1 MQNNELLKAIEI
13 LCSHNV
19 QKITLSNKYSELC
32 EYKKASIRATDKGY
46 IVERFTERQAF
57 HKNISRDEL
66 KNLLITET
74 TENFR
79 QVNAI
84 CEGFDIEIK
93 ISKKGKVLFN
103 KRKNDKTEPL
113 PQNIGANRIK
123 NYILPENIFVPALY
137 ELGVMTSE
145 GKVVA
150 SKYDKFKQ
158 INRFIECVDDAFKNS
173 DEDNLEIID
182 FGCGKSYLTF
192 ILYYYMTEIRHKNV
206 SIIGL
211 DLKKDVIEKCNAV
224 AKKYNYAGLK
234 FLCGDI
240 KDYKPQK
247 NPDMVV
253 TLHACDTATDFAL
266 YNAVSWNA
274 KYIFSVPC
282 CQHELNSSIS
292 SDAFPIITEF
302 GLLKERFCALA
313 TDALRAKI
321 LQAKGYKVDILE
333 FIDMENS
340 PKNILIRAKKNK
352 TPNPYKLKTIED
364 KISDFEKA
372 TATKLTLYRLFC
384 DNNNER

>member
-1 MQNNELLKAIEI
+1 MVNNELSNVIDL
-13 LCSHNV
+13 LCTYDI

-32 EYKKASIRATDKGY
+32 EYKKATVKATDKGF
-46 IVERFTERQAF
+46 IVEYLTERQAF
-57 HKNISRDEL
+57 HKNIKTNEL
-66 KNLLITET
+66 KELLFNEI

-79 QVNAI
+79 QLNAL
-84 CEGFDIEIK
+84 CVGLDAEIK

-103 KRKNDKTEPL
+103 KRKNAENLSVPVQKGT
-113 PQNIGANRIK
+113 NRIK

-158 INRFIECVDDAFKNS
+158 INRFVECIDDALKNCQ
-173 DEDNLEIID
+173 DDNLEIID

-192 ILYYYMTEIRHKNV
+192 VLYYYMTEIRHKSV
-206 SIIGL
+206 QITGL
-211 DLKKDVIEKCNAV
+211 DLKKDVIEKCNSIAQ
-224 AKKYNYAGLK
+224 KYNYKGLK

-240 KDYKPQK
+240 KDYTPHRA
-247 NPDMVV
+247 PDMVV

-266 YNAVSWNA
+266 YNAVCWGT

-282 CQHELNSSIS
+282 CQHELNSTV
-292 SDAFPIITEF
+292 SDNAFPIITEF

-313 TDALRAKI
+313 TDALRGKI
-321 LQAKGYKVDILE
+321 LQSKGYKVDILE

-340 PKNILIRAKKNK
+340 PKNILIRAQKSKN
-352 TPNPYKLKTIED
+352 PNQYKLKVIEQQ
-364 KISDFEKA
+364 IAEFEKSVG
-372 TATKLTLYRLFC
+372 TKLTLHRLFYN
-384 DNNNER
+384 DDTER